1 MTRQARDSGADGSP
15 ELGRVLAIDTATPGG
30 SIALRV
36 DGETRERPLE
46 WRASFRQAAP
56 AIDELMAEAG
66 ILLRGLDA
74 IAVPSGPGS
83 FTGLRVGAA
92 LALGLARI
100 AGVSLSAVPTLAAV
114 AEAFAP
120 PTAARVCATLDA
132 RRGRRYAALYERE
145 GPGYWRLVTGPLDA
159 TPSEIVALAEGLPV
173 VGSDPAAASPAGLAG
188 SVARLASADPA
199 RYALIAPE
207 ELKLIYARPGVDS
220 R

>member
-1 MTRQARDSGADGSP
+1 MTRRARDSGTRESP

-30 SIALRV
+30 SIALRI
-36 DGETRERPLE
+36 DGATRERALE

-56 AIDELMAEAG
+56 AIDELLAEAG

-100 AGVSLSAVPTLAAV
+100 AGVSLCGVPTLAAV

-120 PTAARVCATLDA
+120 PTPARVCATLDA

-145 GPGYWRLVTGPLDA
+145 RPGRWRLVAGPVDA
-159 TPSEIVALAEGLPV
+159 TPPEVVALADGAPV
-173 VGSDPAAASPAGLAG
+173 VGADPAAGSPAGLAG
-188 SVARLASADPA
+188 AVARLASVDPA
-199 RYALIAPE
+199 RYALIAPGDLE
-207 ELKLIYARPGVDS
+207 LIYARPAVDP